1 MLQVPKEQILRHIE
15 IKLMDR
21 RRHSI
26 GHSSS
31 AGVRNTRNS
40 NQDTL
45 ELISGFMRLTSFMS
59 HIRKQRSRKH
69 VGEEMFCKS
78 SFSFFS
84 SVPWK
89 TWSTPIYVFM
99 ESTTKREPE

>member
-1 MLQVPKEQILRHIE
+1 MANLVTMLQVPKEQILRHIE

-40 NQDTL
+40 NQDRL
-45 ELISGFMRLTSFMS
+45 ELISGFMR
-59 HIRKQRSRKH
+59 
-69 VGEEMFCKS
+69 
-78 SFSFFS
+78 
-84 SVPWK
+84 
-89 TWSTPIYVFM
+89 
-99 ESTTKREPE
+99 